1 MHFSRNEKRTI
12 RYKQMNFPLFIAR
25 KINGNEDKGR
35 KVSKPAIRIATLGV
49 AIGLA
54 VMIVSVCVVLGFKH
68 TIRDKVVGFGSH
80 ITVANFNSFQ
90 RSENYPIVVNDSL
103 KRALMQ
109 TQGVRHVQRYAY
121 TQGILKT
128 DDDFL
133 GVMLK
138 GVGSDFDSTFIHQ
151 NMVAG
156 SIPAF
161 SDVKSQQKIL
171 LSKAIAEKLDLKVG
185 DRIYAYFVNEQG
197 VRTRRFTISGIYETN
212 LKQFDSQI
220 CFTDLYTTNKLNGWQ
235 PEQCSGAE
243 VLVNDFEQLDAV
255 ALNILNKVKGKTDR
269 YGDSYSTA
277 TIMEQN
283 PQIFSW
289 LDLMDLNVWII
300 LVLMVSVAGVTMI
313 SGLLIIILERTQM
326 IGIMKAMGTKNAQI
340 RHIFLWFATFI
351 IGKGLLWGNFV
362 GLGLVF
368 LQKYTGLVTLDPKT
382 YYVSTVPVEL
392 NVLLILALNL
402 ATLLICVFVLIAPSY
417 LISHIHPAKTMHY
430 E

>member
-1 MHFSRNEKRTI
+1 
-12 RYKQMNFPLFIAR
+12 MNFPLFIAR

-351 IGKGLLWGNFV
+351 IGKGLLWGNLV

-368 LQKYTGLVTLDPKT
+368 LQKYTGLVTLAPKT